1 MKLFRTC
8 RIVLGLAAV
17 ASLAACSTT
26 SADPMTIRADPTPE
40 LMTLY
45 ERPSDVANN
54 LAIMVNENRRMF
66 WEDLGRALYWDRP
79 SRLTP
84 EPMPR

>member
-1 MKLFRTC
+1 MKAIAKCLG
-8 RIVLGLAAV
+8 VAGLAAAMV
-17 ASLAACSTT
+17 GCNAT
-26 SADPMTIRADPTPE
+26 SPDPMTVRADPTPE
-40 LMTLY
+40 LLTLY

-54 LAIMVNENRRMF
+54 LAIMSNENVRMF
-66 WEDLGRALYWDRP
+66 WEDWGRALYWDRP

>member
-1 MKLFRTC
+1 MKLFRKYSGP
-8 RIVLGLAAV
+8 IAVSALATLV
-17 ASLAACSTT
+17 GCSAT
-26 SADPMTIRADPTPE
+26 SSDPMAIRLDPTPE
-40 LMTLY
+40 LGTLY

-54 LAIMVNENRRMF
+54 LAIMVNENERMI

-84 EPMPR
+84 ELLPR